1 MQYSSLIPKLNF
13 TTPQIKVIV
22 VIQPQTIVL
31 SLNFITSISLIL
43 VSDMAVLYGNV
54 FNESVVSTKKS
65 TPVF

>member
-1 MQYSSLIPKLNF
+1 M
-13 TTPQIKVIV
+13 
-22 VIQPQTIVL
+22 
-31 SLNFITSISLIL
+31 NFITSISLIL